1 MTKPKGLSTEAR
13 NVRTNWRRDGI
24 SSALRRRIRNHRTV
38 WRNALAASHIKAD
51 CPDPDGPTINADR
64 RCSIPSTK
72 ADLPRGRS
80 ATKPPAMG
88 PGPTPPQKHTECGG
102 GGEAWER
109 Q

>member
-51 CPDPDGPTINADR
+51 FPAPDGPTINAAR
-64 RCSIPSTK
+64 RCSIPSTN
-72 ADLPRGRS
+72 ADLLRGRS
-80 ATKPPAMG
+80 ARSEE
-88 PGPTPPQKHTECGG
+88 HTSELQSLMRISY
-102 GGEAWER
+102 AV
-109 Q
+109 